1 VQRFVGA
8 KFFHNTIVYTKFESP
23 SREPLNAPKVIG
35 KFVLST
41 TFWKYVPFGVHFS
54 LTALVAILFMLV
66 LDGRKFNTN
75 SRRPEYTES
84 DGSRSYPTLYAPLQ
98 SDITITVSLAATVT
112 RVAGRWWSGGYIWQ
126 CIFVSMER
134 GGIFLEGLSKVVS
147 SVPLPPWNFTRKS
160 NQVII
165 FITLL
170 ATFAIDY
177 FSAALTGS
185 IIWESTSRSI
195 TGRIPVTGIKKGV
208 QGTDVSGYF
217 DYSDWQDAVIEQ
229 ATASASLAWVTNQP
243 NSANMTEPS
252 TMFRR
257 ILTTTQYLPVNSTL
271 NNVTVPYFVVDDFEW
286 IRDPDPL
293 PKQLRPLFHDFMK
306 PSPYFSLN
314 GIGGLIPDRKWGPP
328 APWTRNLG
336 NPVVVSESRLFGFHV
351 SQLKHPQLCPQNYS
365 IDPGA
370 VVNLHRAL
378 VGEYNNCFAIANVT
392 YRAGAAICQ
401 SCKLMSSTIV
411 QAQAP
416 LLIIKD
422 SFTPMALGLAPVVA
436 TYLKFSGYAVPQNY
450 STNRTL
456 VIELTSRA
464 YQAAWDALS
473 INFGV
478 EDETAVEIPLP
489 ALRANV
495 VPWRVYLWVA
505 LHLLYLTLG
514 LLFVYIQRR
523 CDHPWVENTTMA
535 IFWLNTSALSLDP
548 NGQVTQVIDPWK
560 SGAKLPRDRMLI
572 LEDAG
577 DYGC

>member
-1 VQRFVGA
+1 M
-8 KFFHNTIVYTKFESP
+8 
-23 SREPLNAPKVIG
+23 
-35 KFVLST
+35 
-41 TFWKYVPFGVHFS
+41 
-54 LTALVAILFMLV
+54 AILLILV

-84 DGSRSYPTLYAPLQ
+84 DGSRSYPTSYAPLQ
-98 SDITITVSLAATVT
+98 SDITIAVSLAATVT
-112 RVAGRWWSGGYIWQ
+112 RVAGGWWSGGYIWR

-134 GGIFLEGLSKVVS
+134 GGISLGGLSKVVS
-147 SVPLPPWNFTRKS
+147 SVPLPPWNFTRRS

-165 FITLL
+165 FITLF

-185 IIWESTSRSI
+185 IIWESTNRPI

-217 DYSDWQDAVIEQ
+217 DYPDWPDAIIEQ

-243 NSANMTEPS
+243 NSANTTEPS
-252 TMFRR
+252 TIFRR

-293 PKQLRPLFHDFMK
+293 PKQLRPLFHKFKK

-314 GIGGLIPDRKWGPP
+314 GIGGLIPDSEWGPP
-328 APWTRNLG
+328 RTKKLG

-378 VGEYNNCFAIANVT
+378 VGDFNNCFAIANVT

-401 SCKLMSSTIV
+401 SCKLISPTVV

-416 LLIIKD
+416 LPIIAD

-436 TYLKFSGYAVPQNY
+436 TYLNFSGYAVPRNY

-464 YQAAWDALS
+464 YQAAWGAFSTNLGHDQ
-473 INFGV
+473 
-478 EDETAVEIPLP
+478 DETGVEIPLP
-489 ALRANV
+489 TLRANV
-495 VPWRVYLWVA
+495 VPWRVCLWVG

-514 LLFVYIQRR
+514 LLFVYIQSR
-523 CDHPWVENTTMA
+523 CDHPWVENITMA
-535 IFWLNTSALSLDP
+535 VFWLNTSALSLEPD
-548 NGQVTQVIDPWK
+548 GQVIDPWK
-560 SGAKLPRDRMLI
+560 PGAELPRDRMLI

-577 DYGC
+577 ERERSVKNRSKYRSQEYVWTPDTRMSAAYVCGDNRNWNIYGDMKR